1 MITFTFY
8 GFLKVAEQSS
18 NRQEDAAVN
27 NAAVVAAVEDAF
39 GKITQNNCTVFSFK
53 KKNKKKYSKTPT

>member
-18 NRQEDAAVN
+18 NSQKDAAVN
-27 NAAVVAAVEDAF
+27 NAAVVAAVDDAF
-39 GKITQNNCTVFSFK
+39 GEITQKIPAVEYTIGKQDIFK
-53 KKNKKKYSKTPT
+53 I